1 MPLAAQFLQ
10 KKVFASIFDTK
21 YLGWGAEFAK

>member
-1 MPLAAQFLQ
+1 MPQSMPLAAQFLQ

-21 YLGWGAEFAK
+21 YLGWGA